1 MSSYNNWYS
10 TPKTVYDPDSTNDY
24 NYCSFCLINFNK
36 YNEVINNICQVCGR
50 VNTRVMQDKQ
60 PTQQLT
66 AVNAAITETEQSTMK
81 GVSME
86 IRYSS
91 LLTQDETK
99 KGLLSGNTR
108 VSFNS
113 FKEAQKYLS
122 QVSDVNNATL
132 NARLKNNRQQQ
143 KYRIST
149 TKPKRSIYST
159 TSSLVLDDDTN
170 GLTAIERTNNDDND
184 DQNNYI
190 DDEYTIY

>member
-66 AVNAAITETEQSTMK
+66 AVNAAITETEQSTNRA
-81 GVSME
+81 VSME
-86 IRYSS
+86 IRYSP

-132 NARLKNNRQQQ
+132 NARLKNNRQQ

-149 TKPKRSIYST
+149 TKPKRSIYSH
-159 TSSLVLDDDTN
+159 SLVLDDDAI
-170 GLTAIERTNNDDND
+170 GLSAIERTNNDND
-184 DQNNYI
+184 DDNNYI

>member
-132 NARLKNNRQQQ
+132 NARLKNNRQQ